1 MNAIIT
7 IQATLRG
14 YAGRTSFLKSR
25 QAVILSQSVAR
36 SWLARRI
43 HGEMLRRLEGQRM
56 LSRLSTKVRKQKQAL
71 DQSENEAQE
80 GGVEVAGMDF
90 VVRFCLQF
98 SFDAVRASKQLGQLR
113 LTISEIRR

>member
-1 MNAIIT
+1 
-7 IQATLRG
+7 
-14 YAGRTSFLKSR
+14 
-25 QAVILSQSVAR
+25 
-36 SWLARRI
+36 
-43 HGEMLRRLEGQRM
+43 M